1 MSGRQRD
8 GWEVQNRGTR
18 KARPAS
24 THRQGMRPALLRP
37 IWPLLPALLLAACA
51 SPRPGEAVLPRQ
63 QAWVDGQRVDYVTT
77 DISDAAMA
85 AKAGINHAPRLAD
98 ALGTGRASL
107 TERVYKFSDGRQI
120 SVFPSAPAAA
130 GAARPDPN
138 YSPLW
143 RLVLVAWKPGAA
155 VRELR
160 SEEAVL
166 AAADAGEV
174 ELSVTGIVVNC
185 PILPPARR

>member
-1 MSGRQRD
+1 MRL
-8 GWEVQNRGTR
+8 
-18 KARPAS
+18 PAFALV
-24 THRQGMRPALLRP
+24 HALLP
-37 IWPLLPALLLAACA
+37 CLALSACA
-51 SPRPGEAVLPRQ
+51 LPGPPPDTVALPRL
-63 QAWVDGQRVDYVTT
+63 QAWVEGRQVDYVTT
-77 DISDAAMA
+77 DISDRAMA
-85 AKAGINHAPRLAD
+85 AQAGVNHVPRLRD
-98 ALGTGRASL
+98 ALGQGRASL

-130 GAARPDPN
+130 GAASPNPN

-160 SEEAVL
+160 SEDAVL
-166 AAADAGEV
+166 AAADAGE
-174 ELSVTGIVVNC
+174 LSLDVTDIVVNC